1 MVKAGL
7 PILQVLE
14 MLRDQVENPAMG
26 DVIEDI
32 RRSLEGGI
40 SLSKSFEKYPDL
52 FDNVYV
58 NLVKAGEASGKL
70 DVFLLKIVDSL
81 EKKEKIKKKIRTSG
95 CGVGTIFS
103 DVMDNFDQIK
113 LNKEFNKNN
122 LIMVYNF
129 C

>member
-1 MVKAGL
+1 
-7 PILQVLE
+7 
-14 MLRDQVENPAMG
+14 MG

-40 SLSKSFEKYPDL
+40 SLSKSFEKYPNL

-81 EKKEKIKKKIRTSG
+81 EKKEKIKKKS
-95 CGVGTIFS
+95 
-103 DVMDNFDQIK
+103 IK
-113 LNKEFNKNN
+113 KNKQKRKRKRQK
-122 LIMVYNF
+122 LKKKQKSIKKKKIK
-129 C
+129 